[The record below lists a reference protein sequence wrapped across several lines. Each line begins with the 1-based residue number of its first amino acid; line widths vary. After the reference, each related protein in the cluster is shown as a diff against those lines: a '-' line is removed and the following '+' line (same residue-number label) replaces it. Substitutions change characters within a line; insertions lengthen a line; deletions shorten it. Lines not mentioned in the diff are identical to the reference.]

1 MKEINGWPRGAA
13 SGVVRATI
21 TRSGFWAVHAGR
33 IGLSVLLALGVSAV
47 AADRLAAQRTQ
58 LEKIVQ
64 RRVLP
69 NGLEVIVI
77 ENHGVP
83 LVTAEVTVRN
93 GAFTQAPEYAGLAH
107 LYEHMFFK
115 ANDRFPDTDEYID
128 RMSTLGAVFNASTR
142 EEQVNYYLTVS
153 SDSLEAGLRLLVSG
167 FLSPKFRADEL
178 ERERQVVIGEYDR
191 NESSPFFRMEQET
204 GKRLWGGL
212 WSRKNVIGDRA
223 VILGTTP
230 DKMRTIQNLYYV
242 PNNSVL
248 IVSGDV
254 NPAAAFTLAER
265 IFGPW
270 KRGEDPFVR
279 APVPPIPPLSASQ
292 AVIVEESV
300 NAVTVLVQWHGPSVR
315 ADEAATFVADVYSD
329 VLNNPQSRFQK
340 RLVDSGLWQAIGV
353 NYYTLNN
360 VGPISVSGQTTPE
373 RLRDAIRAMLT
384 ELRASVEPGYVT
396 NDELAA
402 TKASRAVTT
411 QFGMERSS
419 EFAHTIGFWWSV
431 SGLEYY
437 MKYID
442 EMAKRTAADLQSYGR
457 KYIVGKPYVVG
468 VLLSPEDRRRI
479 NLTERELLL
488 LGSAR

>member
-1 MKEINGWPRGAA
+1 MMEINGR
-13 SGVVRATI
+13 
-21 TRSGFWAVHAGR
+21 
-33 IGLSVLLALGVSAV
+33 LSVAARALVRIAFAAAVLLGT
-47 AADRLAAQRTQ
+47 AAPLRAQRAQ
-58 LEKIVQ
+58 LEKVVQ
-64 RRVLP
+64 RRTLA

-83 LVTAEVTVRN
+83 LVTTEVTVRN
-93 GAFTQAPEYAGLAH
+93 GAFTQSPEYAGLAH

-115 ANDRFPDTDEYID
+115 ANDKFPEPDEYID
-128 RMSTLGAVFNASTR
+128 QMSTLGAVFNASTR

-153 SDSLEAGLRLLVSG
+153 SDSLEAGLKLLVTG

-204 GKRLWGGL
+204 GKRLYSTQ

-230 DKMRTIQNLYYV
+230 EKMRTIQQLYYV

-248 IVSGDV
+248 IIAGDV
-254 NPAAAFTLAER
+254 DPAKGFALAER

-270 KRGEDPFVR
+270 KRGEDPFAK
-279 APVPPIPPLSASQ
+279 APVPPIPALAASQ
-292 AVIVEESV
+292 AVIVEENV
-300 NAVTVLVQWHGPSVR
+300 NAVTVLIQWHGPSVR
-315 ADEAATFVADVYSD
+315 RDEASTFVADVYSD

-340 RLVDSGLWQAIGV
+340 KLVDSGLWQGVGV

-360 VGPISVSGQTTPE
+360 TGPISVSGQTTPE
-373 RLRDAIRAMLT
+373 RLKEAIRAVLA
-384 ELRASVEPGYVT
+384 ELQASVQPGYMT
-396 NDELAA
+396 RDELEA
-402 TKASRAVTT
+402 TKANRTVTT
-411 QFGMERSS
+411 EFGMERSS
-419 EFAHTIGFWWSV
+419 EFTHTIGFWWSV

-442 EMAKRTAADLQSYGR
+442 EMAKRTTADLQQYA
-457 KYIVGKPYVVG
+457 KTYIIGKPFVIG
-468 VLLSPEDRRRI
+468 VLIPPADRKRI

-488 LGSAR
+488 LGAPK